1 MGICIN
7 VQKIGLFHRF
17 ALEKCLQ
24 SYWLRAFWPISQEQH
39 FSQIEDLYK
48 NTVNNINF
56 HYRTNSRT
64 INDQNFLNSK
74 TLFLTHF
81 WPTSPILGGKKC
93 FPKKSGMHNLIR
105 FSSFMQK
112 FWETSWSNS
121 KKTTQQAAG
130 WKDWHTLCHGTLPA
144 IARGLTST
152 TSVDWHLKVKHIEYD
167 FDLTKNYCITVS
179 MQKISWIHKLI
190 LWYSRFLDLTK

>member
-39 FSQIEDLYK
+39 FSQIEDLYR

-56 HYRTNSRT
+56 HYRTNSRK

-74 TLFLTHF
+74 TLFLTYF

-105 FSSFMQK
+105 FSITMPK
-112 FWETSWSNS
+112 FKETYSSNS
-121 KKTTQQAAG
+121 SRTIQRTAG
-130 WKDWHTLCHGTLPA
+130 WKDGQTLFHGTILVT
-144 IARGLTST
+144 ARGITST
-152 TSVDWHLKVKHIEYD
+152 TAVNWHLKVKDI
-167 FDLTKNYCITVS
+167 
-179 MQKISWIHKLI
+179 
-190 LWYSRFLDLTK
+190 